1 MFLLIFVSFLKFSDS
16 FVLDDKTQQP
26 PTVGSFLTDSHYN
39 TLMDMIYQE
48 RQSRLHLEKYV
59 THLHKRLSDGEIQS
73 KALQSKVE
81 ILERKQGSCELIEK
95 VQNTTD
101 ILASN
106 YTSLLTDYNKLK
118 LEFTNVSRRT
128 NHLETDL
135 NVLKNIKSVSQLQY
149 IHNITL
155 NVINVGKKL
164 QETNNKVNVLMSD
177 DMARKQDFLA
187 LLADNNKAKQTIA
200 SSTVQVENKFK
211 VINRK
216 LNESSKSYDE
226 LKMKMQHEFGIL
238 QTKHTNI
245 SVTLQQ
251 NVQKLSEK
259 SKYKLLQTNVG
270 VPSLPIC
277 VSVSKNPAHG
287 EVYSIQHYVIK
298 FVSDMRQVGG
308 FLWVLLFPP
317 TIILATTIKL

>member
-16 FVLDDKTQQP
+16 FLLDDKTQQP
-26 PTVGSFLTDSHYN
+26 PTDGSFLTDSHYN
-39 TLMDMIYQE
+39 TLMDMMYQE
-48 RQSRLHLEKYV
+48 RQSRLHLEQYV
-59 THLHKRLSDGEIQS
+59 TQLHKRLSDEEIQS
-73 KALQSKVE
+73 KALISKVE
-81 ILERKQGSCELIEK
+81 ILERKQCSCELIEK

-101 ILASN
+101 ISASN
-106 YTSLLTDYNKLK
+106 YTSLLTDFNKLK
-118 LEFTNVSRRT
+118 LELTNVSRRT

-135 NVLKNIKSVSQLQY
+135 NVLKNMKSVSQLQY
-149 IHNITL
+149 IYNISL
-155 NVINVGKKL
+155 DVINVGKKL

-211 VINRK
+211 AINRK
-216 LNESSKSYDE
+216 LNESYDE

-238 QTKHTNI
+238 QKNQTNI

-259 SKYKLLQTNVG
+259 SKYKLLLTNVG
-270 VPSLPIC
+270 VPSLPIG
-277 VSVSKNPAHG
+277 VSVSSNPAHG
-287 EVYSIQHYVIK
+287 KVYSIQHYVIK
-298 FVSDMRQVGG
+298 FVSDLRQRSS
-308 FLWVLLFPP
+308 VLG
-317 TIILATTIKL
+317 

>member
-16 FVLDDKTQQP
+16 FLLDDKTQQP

-48 RQSRLHLEKYV
+48 RQSRLHFEKNV
-59 THLHKRLSDGEIQS
+59 TQLHKRLSDGEIQR
-73 KALQSKVE
+73 KTLKSKVE
-81 ILERKQGSCELIEK
+81 ILERKQCSCELIEK
-95 VQNTTD
+95 GQNTTD

-106 YTSLLTDYNKLK
+106 YTSLLDDYNKLK

-128 NHLETDL
+128 SHLETDL
-135 NVLKNIKSVSQLQY
+135 NVLKNMKSVSQLQY

-200 SSTVQVENKFK
+200 NSTVQVENKFK
-211 VINRK
+211 AINRK

-226 LKMKMQHEFGIL
+226 LKMKMQHEFGRL
-238 QTKHTNI
+238 QTHQTNI
-245 SVTLQQ
+245 SVTLQ

-259 SKYKLLQTNVG
+259 SKYKILQTNVG

-298 FVSDMRQVGG
+298 FVSDLWQVGG
-308 FLWVLLFPP
+308 FLWVHLFPP

>member
-16 FVLDDKTQQP
+16 FLLDDKTQQP

-59 THLHKRLSDGEIQS
+59 TQLHKRLLDEEIQS
-73 KALQSKVE
+73 KAIQSKVE
-81 ILERKQGSCELIEK
+81 ILERKQCSCELIEK
-95 VQNTTD
+95 GKNTTD

-106 YTSLLTDYNKLK
+106 YISLLTDYISLLDDYNKLK
-118 LEFTNVSRRT
+118 LELTNVSRRT
-128 NHLETDL
+128 NHFETDL
-135 NVLKNIKSVSQLQY
+135 NALKNMKSVSQLQY

-155 NVINVGKKL
+155 DVINVGKKL
-164 QETNNKVNVLMSD
+164 QETNNMVNVLMFD

-200 SSTVQVENKFK
+200 NSTVQVENKFK
-211 VINRK
+211 AINRK

-238 QTKHTNI
+238 QTHQTNI

-270 VPSLPIC
+270 VPSLRKC
-277 VSVSKNPAHG
+277 
-287 EVYSIQHYVIK
+287 E
-298 FVSDMRQVGG
+298 
-308 FLWVLLFPP
+308 
-317 TIILATTIKL
+317 